1 MALSVVLARED
12 FIDGSWCSGHASDLV
27 MESAEMTKS
36 DDVARVRRVNGSW
49 LRALLAQRQMRSRG
63 VVVGHVSVKHAT

>member
-1 MALSVVLARED
+1 M
-12 FIDGSWCSGHASDLV
+12 W
-27 MESAEMTKS
+27 KS

-63 VVVGHVSVKHAT
+63 VVVGYVSAKHATQMSLVENDVMVETLSANRSDQALHIGILPG